1 MYKCGDKFTFK
12 NMIVD
17 IEVNGYTPMAQANTG
32 ENMYNILLNGLPMKI
47 AESFLDQ
54 FVAQDTQN
62 KKVIETK
69 PEIKEQIVSENKS
82 KGVKKNA
89 RK

>member
-17 IEVNGYTPMAQANTG
+17 IEVNGFTPMAQANTG
-32 ENMYNILLNGLPMKI
+32 ENMYNILLNGLSMKI

-54 FVAQDTQN
+54 FVEQDKQN
-62 KKVIETK
+62 KKVVEPKT
-69 PEIKEQIVSENKS
+69 EIKEQIVSENKS

>member
-54 FVAQDTQN
+54 FVAQDNQN
-62 KKVIETK
+62 KVKEEK
-69 PEIKEQIVSENKS
+69 AEIKEEVVSGNKS